1 MNRLPF
7 TRRAVLACALAG
19 ALPAAAIAQPE
30 SIASWP
36 SRPIRLVAGFPAGG
50 AADAQSR
57 LLAAKLGEVL
67 HQQVIVDNRPGAAGS
82 LSADIVAKAPAD
94 GYTVLLAAS
103 SIFAINP
110 WLYKKLPFD
119 AQRDLTL
126 VAQVASFQ
134 SVVVVPQGSPYT
146 SLREVMADA
155 QAHPGK
161 WSYGSPG
168 AGTASNLSAELL
180 RSTTHVQLVHVPYKG
195 DAPLLA
201 DVLGAQLPLAF
212 VNMQPALALIEA
224 GKLRVLAVT
233 GPKRSPNLPQVP
245 TMEELGYAGTA
256 VTGWSGLAVRAGT
269 PPALV
274 AKLSSA
280 LRDLLRNPEL
290 RDKLIAQASEPHYAD
305 SAEFTRFAAAER
317 QRFGAVIRQSGITS
331 D

>member
-1 MNRLPF
+1 MKRLPL
-7 TRRAVLACALAG
+7 TRRALLACALAG
-19 ALPAAAIAQPE
+19 AMPAAAIAQPE
-30 SIASWP
+30 SAAGWP

-50 AADAQSR
+50 SADAQAR

-146 SLREVMADA
+146 SMREVMADA

-180 RSTTHVQLVHVPYKG
+180 RSTTRVQLVHVPYKG

-212 VNMQPALALIEA
+212 VNMQPALTLIEA

-233 GPKRSPNLPQVP
+233 GVKRSPNLPQVP
-245 TMEELGYAGTA
+245 TLEELGYAGTG
-256 VTGWSGLAVRAGT
+256 VNGWSGLAVRSGT
-269 PPALV
+269 PPAVV
-274 AKLSSA
+274 ARLSSA
-280 LRDLLRNPEL
+280 LRDLLRNPEV
-290 RDKLIAQASEPHYAD
+290 REKLLAQAAEPHYAD

-317 QRFGAVIRQSGITS
+317 QRFGAVIRQTGITS